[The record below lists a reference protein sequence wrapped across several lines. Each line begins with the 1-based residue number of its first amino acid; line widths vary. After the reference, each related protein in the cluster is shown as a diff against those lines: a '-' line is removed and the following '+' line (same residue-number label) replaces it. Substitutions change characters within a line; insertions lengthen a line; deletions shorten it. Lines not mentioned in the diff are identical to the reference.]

1 MKNSCVYTR
10 SVRVEFLQS
19 KFPCE
24 DNCVKTRLRLIS
36 LQTSES
42 FVPEHQTTPHGE
54 AHPDHPFRAA
64 R

>member
-1 MKNSCVYTR
+1 MKNSCVCAVR
-10 SVRVEFLQS
+10 SVRVEFLI
-19 KFPCE
+19 PLLCE